1 MKMPLTWHVYAS
13 FRCNQQKFD
22 ICWESLEEKI
32 AGSSDGHISNLG
44 GFDVMHNESLVRA
57 FGWQNRPLKPK
68 NDGRNMEE
76 LSLGWSLNVDLKI
89 WLLVAGR

>member
-13 FRCNQQKFD
+13 FRCNQRKFD

-32 AGSSDGHISNLG
+32 AGSSDSHISNLG

-57 FGWQNRPLKPK
+57 FGWQNRPLKVTWPQK
-68 NDGRNMEE
+68 
-76 LSLGWSLNVDLKI
+76 
-89 WLLVAGR
+89 